1 MLVWPDSAWSVRVL
15 GGYAG
20 QLFPEPIVSPY
31 STHHVVNVVE
41 EFPSGLDWV
50 TWTDISYDGIAV
62 PETVMTTVNNDT
74 EFGAAIQG
82 GRRWVARCHQLR
94 EPPHPYRLDVSY
106 SDTAGTWRP
115 LPSRGNADPR
125 MCTIAPL

>member
-1 MLVWPDSAWSVRVL
+1 MEADSLGRPFLIATAYNGVFDTARVAVLVWPDSAWSVRVL

-41 EFPSGLDWV
+41 EFPSCLDWV

-62 PETVMTTVNNDT
+62 PETVMQRSLSAPIACS
-74 EFGAAIQG
+74 AAASTG
-82 GRRWVARCHQLR
+82 LG
-94 EPPHPYRLDVSY
+94 S
-106 SDTAGTWRP
+106 T
-115 LPSRGNADPR
+115 
-125 MCTIAPL
+125 